1 MSTTMKLFL
10 TPLVLAVVLTACGG
24 EQKNQAT
31 PAAED
36 MVRIRTMEDSLFNA
50 TAYDQRKA
58 QTLLDAYKAF
68 ATTYP
73 LDTMAPEILFR
84 AAGLAKS
91 MRDPEQS
98 IFLYDRIITDY
109 PSWYRLPDVYYL
121 KAFTIDSDQ
130 DRKGEAKRAY
140 EEVINRYPDHP
151 FAKDAKAMIENL
163 QYSDEELIQ
172 RFQQMADSAAAQ
184 GN

>member
-1 MSTTMKLFL
+1 
-10 TPLVLAVVLTACGG
+10 
-24 EQKNQAT
+24 
-31 PAAED
+31 
-36 MVRIRTMEDSLFNA
+36 
-50 TAYDQRKA
+50 
-58 QTLLDAYKAF
+58 
-68 ATTYP
+68 
-73 LDTMAPEILFR
+73 MAPEILFR

-140 EEVINRYPDHP
+140 EEVINRYPEHP

-163 QYSDEELIQ
+163 QYTDEELIQ
-172 RFQQMADSAAAQ
+172 RFQQMADSSAAQ